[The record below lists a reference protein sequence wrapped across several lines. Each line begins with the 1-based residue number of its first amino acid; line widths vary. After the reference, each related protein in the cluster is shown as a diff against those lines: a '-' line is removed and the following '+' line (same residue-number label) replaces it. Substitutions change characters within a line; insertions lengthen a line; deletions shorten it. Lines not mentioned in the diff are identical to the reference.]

1 MRIIYNIGLET
12 KDAAGNVS
20 LLDHEAVCEFVHEL
34 ANCGFY
40 GALLESRTEPT
51 LVLDFDYAE
60 LRQHASFS
68 LTGLANRICERFN
81 QDCVAVYNTAL
92 EAGQLIGP
100 RAEAWGEFNPEYF
113 FLVDGTHP
121 VASQPE
127 VLH

>member
-1 MRIIYNIGLET
+1 MHIIFNIGLES
-12 KDAAGNVS
+12 KDADGNVIA
-20 LLDHEAVCEFVHEL
+20 LDPEAVCEFTHEL
-34 ANCGFY
+34 AGVGFW
-40 GALLESRTEPT
+40 GAVLESHTEQT
-51 LVLDFDYAE
+51 LVIEFDYAE
-60 LRQHASFS
+60 LRQHASFTNVA
-68 LTGLANRICERFN
+68 LKICESFN

-121 VASQPE
+121 VATQPE

>member
-1 MRIIYNIGLET
+1 MQIIFNIGLET
-12 KDAAGNVS
+12 KDAAGNVIV
-20 LLDHEAVCEFVHEL
+20 LDPEAVCEFVHEL
-34 ANCGFY
+34 AGCGFH

-51 LVLDFDYAE
+51 LVLEFDHAE
-60 LRQHASFS
+60 LRQHASFTNVA
-68 LTGLANRICERFN
+68 LKICERFN
-81 QDCVAVYNTAL
+81 QDCVAVYNTTL

-121 VASQPE
+121 VATQAE

>member
-1 MRIIYNIGLET
+1 MQIIFNIGLET
-12 KDAAGNVS
+12 KDAAGNVG
-20 LLDHEAVCEFVHEL
+20 LLDVEAVCEFIHEL
-34 ANCGFY
+34 AGCGFY

-51 LVLDFDYAE
+51 LVLEFDYAE
-60 LRQHASFS
+60 LREHASITDVA
-68 LTGLANRICERFN
+68 LEICERFN

-100 RAEAWGEFNPEYF
+100 RAEAWGDFNPEHF

>member
-1 MRIIYNIGLET
+1 MRIIYNIGLQS
-12 KDAAGNVS
+12 KDADGNVIA
-20 LLDHEAVCEFVHEL
+20 LDLEAVCEFVHEL

-60 LRQHASFS
+60 LREHIG
-68 LTGLANRICERFN
+68 TTKLAYRVCERFN

-100 RAEAWGEFNPEYF
+100 RAESWGDFNPEYF

-121 VASQPE
+121 VAAQPE

>member
-1 MRIIYNIGLET
+1 MQIIFNIGLGT
-12 KDAAGNVS
+12 KDAAGNVG
-20 LLDHEAVCEFVHEL
+20 LLDAEAVCEFVHEL
-34 ANCGFY
+34 AGCGFY

-51 LVLDFDYAE
+51 LVLEFDYAE
-60 LRQHASFS
+60 LRQHTSFTDVA
-68 LTGLANRICERFN
+68 LEICERFN

-100 RAEAWGEFNPEYF
+100 RAEAWGDFNPGYF

-121 VASQPE
+121 VATQPE

>member
-1 MRIIYNIGLET
+1 MQIIFNIGLET

-20 LLDHEAVCEFVHEL
+20 LAEHEEVCEFVHEL
-34 ANCGFY
+34 AGCGFY

-51 LVLDFDYAE
+51 LVLEFDYAE
-60 LRQHASFS
+60 LRKNISV
-68 LTGLANRICERFN
+68 TKLAYRICERFH
-81 QDCVAVYNTAL
+81 QECVAVYNTGL
-92 EAGQLIGP
+92 QAGQLIGP
-100 RAEAWGEFNPEYF
+100 QAEAWGEFNSEYF

>member
-1 MRIIYNIGLET
+1 MQIIFNIGLET
-12 KDAAGNVS
+12 KDAAGNVG
-20 LLDHEAVCEFVHEL
+20 LLDVEAVCEFIHEL
-34 ANCGFY
+34 TSCGFY

-51 LVLDFDYAE
+51 LVLEFDYAE
-60 LRQHASFS
+60 LREHASITDVA
-68 LTGLANRICERFN
+68 LEVCERFN

-100 RAEAWGEFNPEYF
+100 RAEAWGDFNPEYF

>member
-1 MRIIYNIGLET
+1 MRIIFNIGLQS
-12 KDAAGNVS
+12 KDAGGNAIA
-20 LLDHEAVCEFVHEL
+20 LDPEAVCEFIHGL

-60 LRQHASFS
+60 LRRAGSF
-68 LTGLANRICERFN
+68 TYLAKRICERFN

-100 RAEAWGEFNPEYF
+100 RAEAWGDFNPEYF

-121 VASQPE
+121 VAAHPE

>member
-1 MRIIYNIGLET
+1 MQIIFNIGLEA

-20 LLDHEAVCEFVHEL
+20 LVEHGEVCEFVHEL
-34 ANCGFY
+34 AGCGFY
-40 GALLESRTEPT
+40 GSLLESHTEPT
-51 LVLDFDYAE
+51 LVLEFDYAE
-60 LRQHASFS
+60 LREHASITDVA
-68 LTGLANRICERFN
+68 LEICEHFN

-100 RAEAWGEFNPEYF
+100 RAEAWGDFNPEYF

-121 VASQPE
+121 VATAPE